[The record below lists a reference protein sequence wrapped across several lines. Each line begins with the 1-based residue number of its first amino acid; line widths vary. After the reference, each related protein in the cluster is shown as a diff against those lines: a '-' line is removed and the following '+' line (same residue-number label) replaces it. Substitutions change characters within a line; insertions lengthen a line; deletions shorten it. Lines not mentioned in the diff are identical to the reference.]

1 MVPQRVEV
9 AGAELQLLVLAA
21 DRAGCIGVDMASGA
35 LVRACHPEGGSRL
48 RPYDV
53 ATGRLA
59 APDDP
64 DWSRPELVTLAAPPR
79 RTGHLRRR
87 RAERYLR
94 PLLHPPRPP
103 LLGFGASAVPYWT
116 LEGDRPSVTLIEPGR
131 LGVVREGRA
140 FRCRFEWQGV
150 YHDLPLQDRGLAAV
164 LDRLGRRGYGPAEL
178 QRAAGFRVGR
188 LLIAVTPPH
197 RGYCYKTVAAM
208 LPRR

>member
-1 MVPQRVEV
+1 MVPQRVAV
-9 AGAELQLLVLAA
+9 AGAELQLLVLASDA
-21 DRAGCIGVDMASGA
+21 AGCIGVDLASGA
-35 LVRACHPEGGSRL
+35 FVRAHHPGGGSPL

-53 ATGRLA
+53 ATCRLGQS
-59 APDDP
+59 DVP

-79 RTGHLRRR
+79 RAGRLRRR
-87 RAERYLR
+87 KAERYLR

-116 LEGDRPSVTLIEPGR
+116 LEGNQPSVTLIEPAR

-140 FRCRFEWQGV
+140 LRCRFAWQGG
-150 YHDLPLQDRGLAAV
+150 YHDLPLQDRAIAVV

-178 QRAAGFRVGR
+178 QRAAGFRPGR

-197 RGYCYKTVAAM
+197 RGYCYKAVAAV
-208 LPRR
+208 LPR